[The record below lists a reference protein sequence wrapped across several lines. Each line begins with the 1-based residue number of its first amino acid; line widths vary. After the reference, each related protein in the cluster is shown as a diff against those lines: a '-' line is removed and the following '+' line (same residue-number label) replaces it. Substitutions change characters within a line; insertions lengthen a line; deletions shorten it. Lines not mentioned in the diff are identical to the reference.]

1 MGIYDLTGQTFGH
14 WTVLEPAEPDK
25 YGRAKWLCRC
35 DCGKERVVTAD
46 NLRRGVSTSCGHAR
60 GENHRKDLIGQRF
73 GRLTVTRYVRYSS
86 TANSSIWR
94 CRCDCGK
101 ETDVS
106 GRNLMTGHTTSCGCA
121 MAEAQQSPA
130 ARVKALLESPLTGP
144 YETNI
149 RSKWYRVSNGAHEWE
164 IKNLSKFV
172 RDHVE
177 LFGIDPEDKYE
188 AKRTAKMLYGASY
201 DHCRWHGWTVIQFDP
216 NEHKESTD

>member
-1 MGIYDLTGQTFGH
+1 
-14 WTVLEPAEPDK
+14 
-25 YGRAKWLCRC
+25 
-35 DCGKERVVTAD
+35 
-46 NLRRGVSTSCGHAR
+46 
-60 GENHRKDLIGQRF
+60 
-73 GRLTVTRYVRYSS
+73 
-86 TANSSIWR
+86 
-94 CRCDCGK
+94 
-101 ETDVS
+101 
-106 GRNLMTGHTTSCGCA
+106 MTGHTTSCGCA

-149 RSKWYRVSNGAHEWE
+149 RAKWYRVSNGAHEWE

-188 AKRTAKMLYGASY
+188 SKRAAKMLYGASY
-201 DHCRWHGWTVIQFDP
+201 DHCQWHGWTVIQFDP

>member
-35 DCGKERVVTAD
+35 DCGEERVVTAS
-46 NLRRGVSTSCGHAR
+46 NLRRGVSTSCGHTR
-60 GENHRKDLIGQRF
+60 GENHRKNLIGQRF

-106 GRNLMTGHTTSCGCA
+106 GRNLMTGHTTSCGCS

-149 RSKWYRVSNGAHEWE
+149 RAKWYRVSNGAREWE

-177 LFGIDPEDKYE
+177 LFSIDPEDKYE

-201 DHCRWHGWTVIQFDP
+201 NHCRWNGWTVIQIEP
-216 NEHKESTD
+216 NE